1 MKKILA
7 KLSISIL
14 AILMLAVLVFPII
27 SIYVPGFSFGYYAFA
42 ESADNTD
49 PGSMDT
55 PTQTPEDTPTQTPE
69 ETPTQ
74 TPEESPTQTPE
85 ETPTE
90 TPEETPAPVM
100 PTLSDIHAAPI
111 TYGQT
116 LGNSTVTGKAIVNG
130 SAISGTFAFSDPNG
144 KPTVSDSDSSQFS
157 VVFTPNDTSKYKTAL
172 GTTTIHVNKADS
184 SISFNPASGSI
195 SVYYPN
201 KMKFTASTN
210 NTEGVLKAVSDDD
223 DIKSISA
230 VSGSG
235 YNRTFEIVPKGS
247 GHADITV
254 SVAETANYKAASA
267 TYTVYIK
274 DSTGIEYTVQ
284 FHKNGDGS
292 YWTNSNYPS
301 YVKTQGH
308 KISSSRVPGVAR
320 PGWYFAG
327 WYTAPTGG
335 SRIYF
340 PHEFTYDTDLYAHWS
355 TVPVTGYE
363 DHIWLWCGTLA
374 IGLIGIWTSLS
385 MRSEKRK
392 RKHEKD

>member
-7 KLSISIL
+7 KISISIL
-14 AILMLAVLVFPII
+14 AILMLAVLVYPII
-27 SIYVPGFSFGYYAFA
+27 DIYFPGASLFNFAYA
-42 ESADNTD
+42 ESEVD
-49 PGSMDT
+49 
-55 PTQTPEDTPTQTPE
+55 EDTPDADPAG
-69 ETPTQ
+69 TPT
-74 TPEESPTQTPE
+74 P
-85 ETPTE
+85 TPTE
-90 TPEETPAPVM
+90 STSPSPSPTPTESPSPTPTPTPTPAPVM

-116 LGNSTVTGKAIVNG
+116 LGKSAVTGKAIANG
-130 SAISGTFAFSDPNG
+130 SEISGTFAFSDPNG

-157 VVFTPNDTSKYKTAL
+157 VVFTPDDTSNYKTAL

-184 SISFNPASGSI
+184 AISFNPASGSI

-210 NTEGVLKAVSDDD
+210 NTEGVLKAVSGDE

-230 VSGSG
+230 IAGSG
-235 YNRTFEIVPKGS
+235 YNRTFEVVPKGT

-274 DSTGIEYTVQ
+274 DSSGIEYTVD
-284 FHKNGDGS
+284 FHKNGDGA
-292 YWTNSNYPS
+292 YWTNPNYPS

-308 KISSSRVPGVAR
+308 KIGASRAPGVAR

-327 WYTAPTGG
+327 WYTAPSGG
-335 SRIYF
+335 SRVYTSSYVF
-340 PHEFTYDTDLYAHWS
+340 SCDTDLYAHWS

-374 IGLIGIWTSLS
+374 VGLIGIWTSLS
-385 MRSEKRK
+385 IRSRKRK

>member
-1 MKKILA
+1 MN
-7 KLSISIL
+7 
-14 AILMLAVLVFPII
+14 VF
-27 SIYVPGFSFGYYAFA
+27 V
-42 ESADNTD
+42 
-49 PGSMDT
+49 
-55 PTQTPEDTPTQTPE
+55 
-69 ETPTQ
+69 
-74 TPEESPTQTPE
+74 
-85 ETPTE
+85 
-90 TPEETPAPVM
+90 
-100 PTLSDIHAAPI
+100 
-111 TYGQT
+111 
-116 LGNSTVTGKAIVNG
+116 
-130 SAISGTFAFSDPNG
+130 
-144 KPTVSDSDSSQFS
+144 
-157 VVFTPNDTSKYKTAL
+157 
-172 GTTTIHVNKADS
+172 
-184 SISFNPASGSI
+184 
-195 SVYYPN
+195 VYYICLCN
-201 KMKFTASTN
+201 ISLLQNFC
-210 NTEGVLKAVSDDD
+210 LKAVSDDD

-274 DSTGIEYTVQ
+274 DSSGIEYTVD
-284 FHKNGDGS
+284 FHKNGDGA
-292 YWTNSNYPS
+292 YWTNPNYPS

-340 PHEFTYDTDLYAHWS
+340 THEFTYDTDLYAHWS

>member
-7 KLSISIL
+7 KISISVL
-14 AILMLAVLVFPII
+14 AVLMLAVLVYPII
-27 SIYVPGFSFGYYAFA
+27 GVYFPGASLFNYAYA
-42 ESADNTD
+42 ESEVVEDAPDSDPTD
-49 PGSMDT
+49 
-55 PTQTPEDTPTQTPE
+55 
-69 ETPTQ
+69 
-74 TPEESPTQTPE
+74 SPTP
-85 ETPTE
+85 TPTE
-90 TPEETPAPVM
+90 SPSPTPSPTSSPTPTPAPVM

-116 LGNSTVTGKAIVNG
+116 LGKSTVTGKAIVNG
-130 SAISGTFAFSDPNG
+130 SEITGTFAFSDPNG

-157 VVFTPNDTSKYKTAL
+157 VVFTPDDTSNYKTAL

-184 SISFNPASGSI
+184 TISFNPASGSI

-210 NTEGVLKAVSDDD
+210 NTEGVLKAVSGDE

-230 VSGSG
+230 IAGSG
-235 YNRTFEIVPKGS
+235 YNRTFEVVPKGT

-274 DSTGIEYTVQ
+274 DSSGIEYTVD
-284 FHKNGDGS
+284 FHKNGDGA
-292 YWTNSNYPS
+292 YWTNPNYPS

-340 PHEFTYDTDLYAHWS
+340 THEFTYDTDLYAHWS

>member
-42 ESADNTD
+42 ESADNTQ
-49 PGSMDT
+49 PGSTDT
-55 PTQTPEDTPTQTPE
+55 PTQTPED
-69 ETPTQ
+69 TPTQ

-90 TPEETPAPVM
+90 TPEESPAPVM

-116 LGNSTVTGKAIVNG
+116 LGKSTVTGKAIVNG
-130 SAISGTFAFSDPNG
+130 SEISGTFAFSDPNG

-157 VVFTPNDTSKYKTAL
+157 VVFTPDDTSNYKTAL

-184 SISFNPASGSI
+184 TISFNPASGSI

-210 NTEGVLKAVSDDD
+210 NTEGVLKAVSGDE

-230 VSGSG
+230 IAGSG
-235 YNRTFEIVPKGS
+235 YNRTFEVVPKGT

-274 DSTGIEYTVQ
+274 DSSGIEYTVD
-284 FHKNGDGS
+284 FHKNGDGA
-292 YWTNSNYPS
+292 YWTNPNYPS

-308 KISSSRVPGVAR
+308 
-320 PGWYFAG
+320 
-327 WYTAPTGG
+327 
-335 SRIYF
+335 
-340 PHEFTYDTDLYAHWS
+340 
-355 TVPVTGYE
+355 
-363 DHIWLWCGTLA
+363 
-374 IGLIGIWTSLS
+374 
-385 MRSEKRK
+385 
-392 RKHEKD
+392 